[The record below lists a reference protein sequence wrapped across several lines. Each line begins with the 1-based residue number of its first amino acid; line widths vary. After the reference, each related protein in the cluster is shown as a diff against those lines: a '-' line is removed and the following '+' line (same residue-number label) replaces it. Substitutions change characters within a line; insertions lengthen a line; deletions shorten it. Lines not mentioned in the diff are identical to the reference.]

1 MVRYFVCSFVCLLVC
16 TLACWLGGRLVDFAD
31 LICKGGW
38 LVSLLVLVVE
48 SFCSDSVL
56 AKRCNSIAIDWL
68 VLIG

>member
-1 MVRYFVCSFVCLLVC
+1 M
-16 TLACWLGGRLVDFAD
+16 ACWLGGRLVDFAD